1 MADMTLNR
9 FWTVRCSIPTASRH
23 DSTRTYMAETCLG
36 VTART
41 IDEAIATVRRE
52 RPGVV
57 IWAVNHTGQID
68 HESTKN
74 NQ

>member
-9 FWTVRCSIPTASRH
+9 YWTVRCSIPMLSKHEPPQPYTAES
-23 DSTRTYMAETCLG
+23 CLG
-36 VTART
+36 VVAKTV
-41 IDEAIATVRRE
+41 DEAIAVVKRE

-68 HESTKN
+68 CGASNGGH
-74 NQ
+74 